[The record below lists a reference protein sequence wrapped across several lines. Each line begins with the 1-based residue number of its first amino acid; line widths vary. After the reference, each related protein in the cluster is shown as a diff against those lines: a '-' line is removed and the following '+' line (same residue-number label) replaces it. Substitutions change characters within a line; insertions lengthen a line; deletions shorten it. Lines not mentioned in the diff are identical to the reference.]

1 MSAKKQYGKGLSGFM
16 LGLLLATAVIAGV
29 LFFLNKSNKEAF
41 KEETQKELPKPEIL
55 TPKSSEPAASAPPAA
70 DGTAPA
76 GTASDTDVLGGFIEE
91 QQTAS
96 ETATTSE
103 PEPAAPDAS
112 AAVPPKTGI
121 KPKPEQKPAVKKAEP
136 KPGKTETTKEQPK
149 KEQPKKEQPKKT
161 AEPTPEQILN
171 SGSIEKARENA
182 RAETAKKETAKTE
195 SAKKTDSR
203 KQPAD
208 NEGGRTVLQ
217 MGSFNN
223 RESAEAHRAKLAMM
237 GVSSSVVEGE
247 ANGRSVYRV
256 QSGRMSSDAARRT
269 QQTLKRNGV
278 DSFARS
284 VK

>member
-55 TPKSSEPAASAPPAA
+55 TPKSSEPAAPPAA
-70 DGTAPA
+70 SAPVD
-76 GTASDTDVLGGFIEE
+76 TASDVLGGFIEDR
-91 QQTAS
+91 QTAS
-96 ETATTSE
+96 EPATTAASD
-103 PEPAAPDAS
+103 PVAPDAS
-112 AAVPPKTGI
+112 AAVPPQTAV
-121 KPKPEQKPAVKKAEP
+121 KPKTEQKPAVKKPEAKP
-136 KPGKTETTKEQPK
+136 KPKPETK
-149 KEQPKKEQPKKT
+149 KEQPKKEEQKKT
-161 AEPTPEQILN
+161 AKPTPEQILD

-182 RAETAKKETAKTE
+182 RAEAAKKETAKKE
-195 SAKKTDSR
+195 SAKKADSG
-203 KQPAD
+203 KQSAA
-208 NEGGRTVLQ
+208 EGGRTVLQ

-247 ANGRSVYRV
+247 ANGKSVYRV

>member
-55 TPKSSEPAASAPPAA
+55 TPKSSGTAASAPPAT
-70 DGTAPA
+70 DDTAPA

-96 ETATTSE
+96 ETAATS
-103 PEPAAPDAS
+103 APDAS

-121 KPKPEQKPAVKKAEP
+121 KPKPEQKPAVKKTEP

-149 KEQPKKEQPKKT
+149 KEKPKKT

-247 ANGRSVYRV
+247 ANGKSVYRV